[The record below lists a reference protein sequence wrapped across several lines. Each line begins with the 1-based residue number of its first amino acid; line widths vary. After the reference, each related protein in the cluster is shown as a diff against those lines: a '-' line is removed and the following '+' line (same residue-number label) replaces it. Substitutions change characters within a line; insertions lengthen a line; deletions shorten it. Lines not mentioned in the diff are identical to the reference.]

1 MLSRVF
7 KGRAERIRREN
18 KSKGKCKETFSN
30 FICSIYIYIY
40 IYLSSLQLWVERL
53 DRMNVELSLRVGLE
67 TAHKSIQIRTNHAGG
82 GAQCLRRSVK
92 QLNLVRIGF

>member
-40 IYLSSLQLWVERL
+40 IFIITAA
-53 DRMNVELSLRVGLE
+53 VGGKVGSDE
-67 TAHKSIQIRTNHAGG
+67 
-82 GAQCLRRSVK
+82 C
-92 QLNLVRIGF
+92 